1 MVAGLSQV
9 RKAASGYFTAPVV
22 RILARTP
29 VTPNTLTWFGFALAV
44 AAAALIATGYL
55 LIAGLVVIL
64 GGYFDMLD
72 GALARRTNRVSRF
85 GSILDST
92 LDRVSEGVLLL
103 GVLALFSARGSD
115 TGILLRT
122 EPHVDIGTLLVGI
135 VLISSML
142 VSYIRAKAESLGLE
156 CMVGV
161 FTRPER
167 VIVLA
172 LGLLIDQIEI
182 ALGVI
187 AAFSFITVG
196 QRLVYVWRQVKDKE
210 SRGE

>member
-1 MVAGLSQV
+1 MVGLARV
-9 RKAASGYFTAPVV
+9 REAAASYFTSPIVKM
-22 RILARTP
+22 LARTP
-29 VTPNTLTWFGFALAV
+29 VTPNTLTWFGFALAI
-44 AAAALIATGYL
+44 AAAVLIANGYL
-55 LIAGLVVIL
+55 IIAGLVVIF

-142 VSYIRAKAESLGLE
+142 VSYIRAKAESLGLA
-156 CMVGV
+156 CMVGL

-172 LGLLIDQIEI
+172 LGLLLNGLEI
-182 ALGVI
+182 ALAII
-187 AAFSFITVG
+187 AAFSFLTAG
-196 QRLVYVWRQVKDKE
+196 QRLFYVWHQAKDKK
-210 SRGE
+210 S

>member
-1 MVAGLSQV
+1 MVAGLSPV
-9 RKAASGYFTAPVV
+9 RKAASGYFTEPVV
-22 RILARTP
+22 RLLAGTP
-29 VTPNTLTWFGFALAV
+29 VTPNILSWFGFALAV
-44 AAAALIATGYL
+44 AAAVLIATDYL
-55 LIAGLVVIL
+55 IIAGLVVVF

-85 GSILDST
+85 GSVLDST

-103 GVLALFSARGSD
+103 GVLVLFSARGSTELAMR
-115 TGILLRT
+115 TG
-122 EPHVDIGTLLVGI
+122 PHLDIGILLVGI

-142 VSYIRAKAESLGLE
+142 VSYIRAKAESLGLT
-156 CMVGV
+156 CWVGV

-172 LGLLIDQIEI
+172 LGLFLDQLEI

-187 AAFSFITVG
+187 AAFSFITVE
-196 QRLVYVWRQVKDKE
+196 QRLVYVWRQAKDKE

>member
-9 RKAASGYFTAPVV
+9 RKAASGFFTEPVI
-22 RILARTP
+22 RLLARTP
-29 VTPNTLTWFGFALAV
+29 VTPNALTWFGFALAV
-44 AAAALIATGYL
+44 VAAVLIANGYL
-55 LIAGLVVIL
+55 IIAGVVVL
-64 GGYFDMLD
+64 FGGYFDMLD

-85 GSILDST
+85 GSVLDST

-115 TGILLRT
+115 IGI
-122 EPHVDIGTLLVGI
+122 LLVGI

-142 VSYIRAKAESLGLE
+142 VSYIRAKAESLGLV
-156 CMVGV
+156 CLVGV

-172 LGLLIDQIEI
+172 LGLFINQLEI

-196 QRLVYVWRQVKDKE
+196 QRLVHVWRQAKDKD